1 MTNKYMYFIANWKM
15 FGVLNSLNTLNRV
28 VKFFKNFKKR
38 KSLKIIYCPPSTLI
52 EPMSKK
58 LRGSN
63 IEVGA
68 QNCHEQDV
76 YGAFTGSVNSS
87 MLKSVG
93 AKYIIIG
100 HSENRQS
107 GETDKLIN
115 LKIKS
120 ALKSGLN
127 VIFCIGET
135 LKAKRK
141 KITKS
146 VLNKQIKAG
155 LKNIKNNKKI
165 IIAYEPVWSIGTGVI
180 PKSSELLKTIDFIKN
195 KMSGLLTP
203 DVEEKIIGSA
213 EILEIFKV
221 SKVGKVAG
229 SKVLEGEIT
238 QDSSARVIRDGS
250 IVFNGKIGSIFR
262 EKNQAKQVSA
272 GLECGIT
279 LKDFSDFQK
288 KDIIEVYNSKTLER
302 SIQ

>member
-1 MTNKYMYFIANWKM
+1 
-15 FGVLNSLNTLNRV
+15 
-28 VKFFKNFKKR
+28 
-38 KSLKIIYCPPSTLI
+38 
-52 EPMSKK
+52 MSKK

-100 HSENRQS
+100 HSENRQA

-120 ALKSGLN
+120 VLKSGLN

-165 IIAYEPVWSIGTGVI
+165 IIAYEPVWSIGTGII
-180 PKSSELLKTIDFIKN
+180 PKSDDLFKTISFIK
-195 KMSGLLTP
+195 K
-203 DVEEKIIGSA
+203 EK
-213 EILEIFKV
+213 KNY
-221 SKVGKVAG
+221 
-229 SKVLEGEIT
+229 KVLYGGSVNPKNINQLKSINNIDGYLIGGAS
-238 QDSSARVIRDGS
+238 QDP
-250 IVFNGKIGSIFR
+250 
-262 EKNQAKQVSA
+262 
-272 GLECGIT
+272 
-279 LKDFSDFQK
+279 K
-288 KDIIEVYNSKTLER
+288 KFIDIIKKTYN
-302 SIQ
+302 